1 MIRYSCLLLV
11 FVTLGVAGSIQVSKI
26 FNFKLSMVSKFLL
39 VFKFYA
45 YKYKN
50 ISWSCGLTAPN
61 VKSTGNNKKLMKVQE
76 IPYSIEQR
84 HLSWKY
90 LKDGSVR
97 IQHLLL
103 VEKEGHRKI
112 LIGKNGDVI
121 RLDMPLQH
129 MSVSSITL
137 LVVCLTRSTQTK
149 VWCAFC
155 AFPHP
160 KFCSIVQDVGF
171 SSLL

>member
-1 MIRYSCLLLV
+1 
-11 FVTLGVAGSIQVSKI
+11 
-26 FNFKLSMVSKFLL
+26 
-39 VFKFYA
+39 
-45 YKYKN
+45 
-50 ISWSCGLTAPN
+50 
-61 VKSTGNNKKLMKVQE
+61 VQE

-129 MSVSSITL
+129 MSV
-137 LVVCLTRSTQTK
+137 
-149 VWCAFC
+149 
-155 AFPHP
+155 
-160 KFCSIVQDVGF
+160 G
-171 SSLL
+171 